1 MNDDDQLSEQ
11 LRRAN
16 PFSSKTSLTDAA
28 AQRRA
33 ALLEEILVM
42 PDTTASPTSHTPR
55 TAPRRKILYAAALVG
70 AAVVVVVVAARQ
82 GDGASRTATPPTTV
96 APDLSPSLGAGSCIE
111 SYDLAS
117 LAHREVA
124 FDGTVTSIDGTA
136 VTFKVDQWFKGGSGT
151 TTTLDGN
158 GMTGG
163 AISSAGGPSLTVGS
177 RYLVAGDGGFA
188 WVCGFTQPYDAT
200 LATAWAG
207 ALHAG

>member
-16 PFSSKTSLTDAA
+16 PFSSTTSLTDAA

-33 ALLEEILVM
+33 VLLEEILAM
-42 PDTTASPTSHTPR
+42 PDTTASPTSHTSR
-55 TAPRRKILYAAALVG
+55 TAPRRKVLYAAALVG
-70 AAVVVVVVAARQ
+70 AAVVVVVVAANR
-82 GDGASRTATPPTTV
+82 GDDASRTATPTTV
-96 APDLSPSLGAGSCIE
+96 APVLSPSLGAGSCIE

-124 FDGTVTSIDGTA
+124 FDGTVTSIDGTG
-136 VTFKVDQWFKGGSGT
+136 VTFNVDQWFKGGSGT

-163 AISSAGGPSLTVGS
+163 AISSAGGPILTVGS

-188 WVCGFTQPYDAT
+188 WACGFTQPYDAT